1 MQIIWLNFSPWNKQQ
16 KRLNF
21 SQAKDQPKGTKQGL
35 DLWQQLAICTGGC
48 LGPRTE
54 GLHHSV
60 PKPCIPAILSASGK
74 QETHSMLWVAHN
86 KSITHP
92 KLPFSN
98 SKRVSQTRAGR
109 SLPRRPHL
117 DASYGPPPNCVVGGR
132 ERIFAFRLPEYAKWV
147 LWMHLPLEAVFAT
160 YKHCAGCILRL
171 GHALPM
177 LLETALYFSK
187 CLYDYSSSPPGTDAH

>member
-48 LGPRTE
+48 LGPRSE

-98 SKRVSQTRAGR
+98 NGR
-109 SLPRRPHL
+109 KSPTQNTVQPSTALSSPRRLLLTAVRPGRRPASRGGPRRASGCWPL
-117 DASYGPPPNCVVGGR
+117 ATVGSPRLTSYGPIIADARELGRGR
-132 ERIFAFRLPEYAKWV
+132 ERRPLLAFRFASYAKFF
-147 LWMHLPLEAVFAT
+147 HSF
-160 YKHCAGCILRL
+160 
-171 GHALPM
+171 
-177 LLETALYFSK
+177 
-187 CLYDYSSSPPGTDAH
+187 YSII